1 MDNLDRPA
9 TEGCDS
15 GIQVGPRR
23 TATDSWTLFTPS
35 SFPDGDRS
43 AESIGLS
50 EPEPTA
56 RANHSLPALARPAI
70 LEIALLTG
78 GDDKS
83 YALGI
88 TSALVEQ
95 RVSIDFIGS
104 DKLDAPE
111 LHTTPLVNFLNLR
124 GDQRENV
131 GFLRKVLRILGY
143 YWRLIRY
150 AAAARPPVFHI
161 LWNNKFQFIDRVLL
175 MLYYRLLGKK
185 IVFTAH
191 NVNAAKRDSND
202 TIVNRASLR
211 IQYHLA
217 HHIFVHT
224 ERMQRE
230 LVAEFGVPKSE
241 ISVIPFGIN
250 NTSPTTAMTSSEA
263 KQRLRVS
270 TSDKTAL
277 FFGQIAPY
285 KGLEYLIDA
294 FSDVT
299 KRNESYRLIIAGK
312 VKQGQRDYWN
322 EIRRKIA
329 INEIQH
335 RIIERIE
342 HIPDEEVELYFKAA
356 DVLVVPYVQI
366 FQSGVPFL
374 AYSFGLPVI
383 ATDVGSLRDDIV
395 DGSTGFVC
403 RPEDSCNL
411 ANTIDKYFKSE
422 LFHDLEA
429 RREEIKK
436 FANERYSWN
445 KVATI
450 TTGVYSNLLGK

>member
-1 MDNLDRPA
+1 MDNLNRPA

-15 GIQVGPRR
+15 GIQVGRQR

-35 SFPDGDRS
+35 SFQNGDRS
-43 AESIGLS
+43 GKSIGLS
-50 EPEPTA
+50 GPESTPLV
-56 RANHSLPALARPAI
+56 NHSLPDPARSAM
-70 LEIALLTG
+70 LEVALLTG

-83 YALGI
+83 YALGL

-111 LHTTPLVNFLNLR
+111 LHTMPLVNFLNLR
-124 GDQRENV
+124 GDQQENV
-131 GFLRKVLRILGY
+131 SFRRKVLRILGY
-143 YWRLIRY
+143 YWRLVQY
-150 AAAARPPVFHI
+150 AAAARPPIFHI

-191 NVNAAKRDSND
+191 NVNAAKRDSKD

-211 IQYHLA
+211 IQYQLA
-217 HHIFVHT
+217 DHIFVHT
-224 ERMQRE
+224 ERMQSE
-230 LVAEFGVPKSE
+230 LVAEFGVLKSNT
-241 ISVIPFGIN
+241 SVIPFGIN
-250 NTSPTTAMTSSEA
+250 NTSPTTAITSSEA
-263 KQRLRVS
+263 KQRLCVNM
-270 TSDKTAL
+270 SDRTIL

-294 FSDVT
+294 FRDLV
-299 KRNESYRLIIAGK
+299 KRNDSYRLIVAGK
-312 VKQGQRDYWN
+312 VKPGQGAYWN
-322 EIRRKIA
+322 EIRGKIA
-329 INEIQH
+329 VSEIQH
-335 RIIERIE
+335 RIIQRIE
-342 HIPDEEVELYFKAA
+342 HIPDEQVELYFKAT
-356 DVLVVPYVQI
+356 DVLIVPYVQI

-383 ATDVGSLRDDIV
+383 ATDVGSLRQDIV
-395 DGSTGFVC
+395 EGQTGFLC
-403 RPEDSCNL
+403 RPQDPSHL
-411 ANTIDKYFKSE
+411 ANTIDKYFESE

-436 FANERYSWN
+436 SANERYSWN
-445 KVATI
+445 KVGAI
-450 TTGVYSNLLGK
+450 TASVYSNLLRS